1 MQSLGFLDEFLQDE
15 SVTEIM
21 VNGPSQ
27 IYVEKEGRLQLT
39 DKKFVDDKE
48 LYLVIENILAPLAKK
63 IDEQNAYVDARLA
76 DGSRVNIIIPPI
88 SMVGP
93 MITIRKFFKKRVTG
107 GELIAL
113 GSCNQSVLNFLQLCV
128 AGRKNIVISG
138 GTGSGKTTL
147 LNIVSSFIKSDE
159 RILTIEDTA
168 ELRLNQEH
176 VGRLEARI
184 ADSEGKGTITIRQ
197 LVINALRMR
206 PDRIVVGECRGQEA
220 FDMLQAMNTGHD
232 GSLTTIH
239 SNSPRDCLKRLESMV
254 LMAGIDIPARAI
266 REQIASA
273 INIVVQIARLQDGSR
288 KIVNVTQI
296 TGMEGET
303 ITIAP
308 IFEFKQTGLDKATRK
323 VVGEFRATGTIP
335 TFLEELKVK
344 GMSVD
349 MDMFS

>member
-1 MQSLGFLDEFLQDE
+1 MQTLGLLDEYLQDE
-15 SVTEIM
+15 TVTEIM
-21 VNGPSQ
+21 VNGGSQ
-27 IYVEKEGRLQLT
+27 IYVEKEGRLTLT
-39 DKKFVDDKE
+39 DKKFVDDTE
-48 LYLVIENILAPLAKK
+48 LFLVVENILGPLGKK
-63 IDEQNAYVDARLA
+63 ISDSTPYVDARLL

-88 SMVGP
+88 SLVGP

-107 GELIAL
+107 AELVAL
-113 GSCNQSVLNFLQLCV
+113 GSCNENILTFLQLCV
-128 AGRKNIVISG
+128 SGRKNIVISG

-147 LNIVSSFIKSDE
+147 LNIISSFIKVDE

-176 VGRLEARI
+176 IGRLEGRI
-184 ADSEGKGTITIRQ
+184 ADSDGKGAISIRQ

-206 PDRIVVGECRGQEA
+206 PDRIIVGECRGPEA

-232 GSLTTIH
+232 GSATTIH

-254 LMAGIDIPARAI
+254 LMAGIDMPARAI

-273 INIVVQIARLQDGSR
+273 INIIVQIARLQDGSR
-288 KIVNVTQI
+288 KIVQVTQI

-303 ITIAP
+303 ITLAP

-323 VVGEFRATGTIP
+323 VVGGFRGTGTIP
-335 TFLEELKVK
+335 TFLEELRVK

-349 MDMFS
+349 MDMFG

>member
-1 MQSLGFLDEFLQDE
+1 MQTLGFLDEFLQDE
-15 SVTEIM
+15 TVTEIM
-21 VNGPSQ
+21 VNGGSQ

-39 DKKFVDDKE
+39 EKKFADDKE
-48 LYLVIENILAPLAKK
+48 LLLVIDNILGPLGKK
-63 IDEQNAYVDARLA
+63 VSEDTPYVDARLL

-88 SMVGP
+88 SLVGP

-107 GELIAL
+107 AELVAL
-113 GSCNQSVLNFLQLCV
+113 GSCSENILNFLQLCV
-128 AGRKNIVISG
+128 SGRKNIVISG

-147 LNIVSSFIKSDE
+147 LNIISSFIKVDE

-176 VGRLEARI
+176 VGRLEGRI
-184 ADSEGKGTITIRQ
+184 CDSEGKGSISIRQ
-197 LVINALRMR
+197 LVINSLRMR
-206 PDRIVVGECRGQEA
+206 PDRIIVGECRGSEA

-254 LMAGIDIPARAI
+254 LMAGIDMPARAI

-273 INIVVQIARLQDGSR
+273 INLIVQIARIQDGSR
-288 KIVNVTQI
+288 KIVQIAQI

-303 ITIAP
+303 ITLAP

-323 VVGEFRATGTIP
+323 VVGGFRATGTIP

-344 GMSVD
+344 GMSID
-349 MDMFS
+349 MEMFA

>member
-1 MQSLGFLDEFLQDE
+1 M
-15 SVTEIM
+15 
-21 VNGPSQ
+21 
-27 IYVEKEGRLQLT
+27 
-39 DKKFVDDKE
+39 
-48 LYLVIENILAPLAKK
+48 
-63 IDEQNAYVDARLA
+63 
-76 DGSRVNIIIPPI
+76 
-88 SMVGP
+88 
-93 MITIRKFFKKRVTG
+93 
-107 GELIAL
+107 
-113 GSCNQSVLNFLQLCV
+113 LNFLQLCV

-147 LNIVSSFIKSDE
+147 LNVVSSFIKSDE

-176 VGRLEARI
+176 IGRLEARL
-184 ADSEGKGTITIRQ
+184 ADSEGKGAISIRQ

-206 PDRIVVGECRGQEA
+206 PDRIIVGECRGSEA

-254 LMAGIDIPARAI
+254 LMAGIDIPTKTI
-266 REQIASA
+266 REMISSA
-273 INIVVQIARLQDGSR
+273 INIIVHISRIQDGSR
-288 KIVNVTQI
+288 KIVSITQI
-296 TGMEGET
+296 TGMESDT

-323 VVGEFRATGTIP
+323 VVGDFRPTGTIP

-344 GMSVD
+344 GMSID
-349 MDMFS
+349 MEMFGTG